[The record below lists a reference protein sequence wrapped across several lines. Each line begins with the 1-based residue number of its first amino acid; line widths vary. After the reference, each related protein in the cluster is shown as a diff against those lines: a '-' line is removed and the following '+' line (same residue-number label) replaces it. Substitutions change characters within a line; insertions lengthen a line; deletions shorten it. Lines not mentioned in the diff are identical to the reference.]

1 MPQSSTYKVL
11 LLFLVFIA
19 FSGLSL
25 VWLLLLQRTI
35 GADQF
40 AFGTPIIIALYNT
53 VCILGVVA
61 VFYPA
66 KCRLMFQKPNVS
78 NRQSSNSP
86 LNRGRGVSAEQ
97 QTAKVAIRGHHPDCE
112 GFIVNRVKI
121 RGRVFCASCS
131 GLLIGAIV
139 ALAMAVLFS
148 LGVFSLGHD
157 SLLIFPVG
165 AALMLL
171 GLAQIWLK
179 GYVKLAVNALF
190 VVGSS
195 IMIIIIDSV
204 AKNLLLDAYV
214 LGLIVF
220 LLWLRIL
227 FSEWH
232 NKKTCLDCGRCL

>member
-1 MPQSSTYKVL
+1 MPQPTTFKVL
-11 LLFLVFIA
+11 LLFLVFVA

-40 AFGTPIIIALYNT
+40 ALRTPIVIALYSI
-53 VCILGVVA
+53 VCILGIVA

-66 KCRLMFQKPNVS
+66 KCRLMFQKPNTP
-78 NRQSSNSP
+78 NRQNPNPP
-86 LNRGRGVSAEQ
+86 LYKGRGVASEQ
-97 QTAKVAIRGHHPDCE
+97 QTTTVPIKGHHPDCE
-112 GFIVNRVKI
+112 GFTANRVTI

-131 GLLIGAIV
+131 GLLIGAIA
-139 ALAMAVLFS
+139 ALAMALLFS
-148 LGVFSLGHD
+148 LGAFSLGHD
-157 SLLIFPVG
+157 SLLIFPIG

-171 GLAQIWLK
+171 GLAQILMS

-195 IMIIIIDSV
+195 IMIIIIDSA

-220 LLWLRIL
+220 LLSLRIML
-227 FSEWH
+227 SDWH
-232 NKKTCLDCGRCL
+232 NKRTCLACGRCL